1 MRTFLTAFALI
12 SILFLFPSS
21 SEASF
26 SYSCETTVQ
35 VLESVPEGQW
45 LKFENM
51 YDVRVKIKLDTENH
65 CAITDE
71 SERFVNLRRIPLITA
86 KSILKNPKVFIRY
99 EYTDFDNTGEKPN
112 FIESWT
118 FLAIGR

>member
-1 MRTFLTAFALI
+1 M
-12 SILFLFPSS
+12 
-21 SEASF
+21 
-26 SYSCETTVQ
+26 
-35 VLESVPEGQW
+35 
-45 LKFENM
+45 
-51 YDVRVKIKLDTENH
+51 
-65 CAITDE
+65 
-71 SERFVNLRRIPLITA
+71 NLRRIPLITA